1 MADALKT
8 GRAISDYPSTDGQY
22 SGREQQQQGLIGG
35 VGGPEEEGAGEQY
48 PDTDAQFER
57 GSSGSAVGTTAP
69 EELLQQGANAQYTPE
84 EYAVYCEQYY
94 AWYGVDPPEGS
105 AGMAASPA
113 GAAAA
118 AGDSDAVGQPEQ
130 KKQRREGGGDD
141 GAAALA
147 LIACYGSDSDED

>member
-94 AWYGVDPPEGS
+94 AWYGVDPPEVS

-113 GAAAA
+113 GVAGRVGAA
-118 AGDSDAVGQPEQ
+118 AGQQPEQ
-130 KKQRREGGGDD
+130 KKQKREGGGDDD